1 MTDPRRATAHF
12 GPATFPGRILALEG
26 GGGYLRVLLEGEG
39 QHPWPEAGHE
49 GELEMHDGRRF
60 GMVVVEALGDPQ
72 GTDAEFKMKLLDRG
86 V

>member
-12 GPATFPGRILALEG
+12 GPASFPGRILALEG

-39 QHPWPEAGHE
+39 QEPWPEAGHQ
-49 GELEMHDGRRF
+49 GELEMHDGARF
-60 GMVVVEALGDPQ
+60 GMVIVERLGDPQ
-72 GTDAEFKMKLLDRG
+72 ENDAEFRMKLLDRG